1 MGRYRPSHVRRS
13 TRAAIPTVAAVLLA
27 ALCAGTAPDRAVASA
42 RQDLDPATVRKL
54 DAAITKIMDEADVPG
69 LNVGLWIPRRGTYEK
84 SFGVADKKTGTPM
97 KSDLYTRIGSIT
109 KTFTITGVLQLVDAG
124 KVGLDDP
131 ISRYVTGV
139 PGGDSITLRQLAGM
153 RSGLFNYTEDKAWLA
168 QLRAD
173 PHQTYTPRGLLD
185 IAFRHPPEFAPGTK
199 WQYSNTNT
207 VLLGMMIEKVSGQNL
222 GDYLKEHVFTPLKL
236 NDTSLPDD
244 SAVPD
249 PHAHGYTD
257 FTPNGSVADATNWNP
272 SWAWAAGGVIS
283 DLDDLHTWAPALA
296 DGTLLTKETQAER
309 LKTRSVGVAGAS
321 YGLGILDFNGWLGH
335 NGELPGYE
343 SIAAQLPAEDATLV
357 VLVNTDIDYKG
368 KSLSSMIGNAV
379 TSIVTPDHV
388 WPVPPAQPSATPNP
402 STPSG
407 APTPGTPNS
416 GGGPGTASAR

>member
-13 TRAAIPTVAAVLLA
+13 TRAAIPTVVAVLLA

-42 RQDLDPATVRKL
+42 RQDLDPATARKL

-173 PHQTYTPRGLLD
+173 PHRTYTPRGLLD
-185 IAFRHPPEFAPGTK
+185 IAFRHPPDFAPGTK

-407 APTPGTPNS
+407 PTTPSTPNS
-416 GGGPGTASAR
+416 GGPGTTSAR

>member
-1 MGRYRPSHVRRS
+1 MGRYRPSHARRS
-13 TRAAIPTVAAVLLA
+13 HRAAVPAVAAILLA
-27 ALCAGTAPDRAVASA
+27 ALCTGTTPDRAVASA

-54 DAAITKIMDEADVPG
+54 DAAITKIMDKADVPG

-84 SFGVADKKTGTPM
+84 SFGVADTRTGTPM

-124 KVGLDDP
+124 KVALDDP

-139 PGGDSITLRQLAGM
+139 PGGDEITLRQLAGM

-173 PHQTYTPRGLLD
+173 PHQAYTPRGLLD
-185 IAFRHPPEFAPGTK
+185 IAFSHPPNFAPGTK

-207 VLLGMMIEKVSGQNL
+207 VLLGMMIEKVSGQSL
-222 GDYLKEHVFTPLKL
+222 GDYLEEHVFTPLKL

-244 SAVPD
+244 SAIPD

-257 FTPNGSVADATNWNP
+257 FTPDDSVADATDWNP
-272 SWAWAAGGVIS
+272 SWAWAAGGAVS
-283 DLDDLHTWAPALA
+283 DLDDLHAWAPALA

-309 LKTRSVGVAGAS
+309 LETRSVGVPGAS

-368 KSLSSMIGNAV
+368 MNLSSMIGNAV

-388 WPVPPAQPSATPNP
+388 WPVPPAQPSAAPSGPTNP
-402 STPSG
+402 STPN
-407 APTPGTPNS
+407 TPNTPNS
-416 GGGPGTASAR
+416 GGG

>member
-1 MGRYRPSHVRRS
+1 MGRYRPAHVRRS
-13 TRAAIPTVAAVLLA
+13 TRAAIPAVAAVLLA

-173 PHQTYTPRGLLD
+173 PHRTYTPRGLLD
-185 IAFRHPPEFAPGTK
+185 IAFRQPPDFAPGTK

-407 APTPGTPNS
+407 PTTPSTPNS
-416 GGGPGTASAR
+416 GGPGTTSAR

>member
-1 MGRYRPSHVRRS
+1 MGRYRPAHVRRS
-13 TRAAIPTVAAVLLA
+13 TRAAIPTMAAVLLA

-42 RQDLDPATVRKL
+42 RQDLDPATERKL

-109 KTFTITGVLQLVDAG
+109 KTFTITGALQLVDAG

-131 ISRYVTGV
+131 ISRYVAGV
-139 PGGDSITLRQLAGM
+139 PGDSITLRRLAGM

-173 PHQTYTPRGLLD
+173 PHRTYTPRGLLD
-185 IAFRHPPEFAPGTK
+185 IAFRHPPDFAPGTK

-244 SAVPD
+244 SAVSD

-402 STPSG
+402 ITPSG
-407 APTPGTPNS
+407 PTTPSTPNS
-416 GGGPGTASAR
+416 GGGPGTTSAR